1 MCHPTLKDG
10 KGIQMYQVNNI
21 NKIFLLEKNRA
32 SLVGQMLKNLPAMK
46 STWVLSL
53 GWEDPLEKEM
63 ATHSSIL
70 AWRTPWTEGPRGLES
85 MGSQRL
91 VRTLLSN

>member
-1 MCHPTLKDG
+1 
-10 KGIQMYQVNNI
+10 
-21 NKIFLLEKNRA
+21 
-32 SLVGQMLKNLPAMK
+32 MLKNLPAMK

-70 AWRTPWTEGPRGLES
+70 AWRSPWTERARGLES
-85 MGSQRL
+85 MGSQRV
-91 VRTLLSN
+91 VRTRVSDYYSYYLYDLFFLEARTNTIHF